1 MFLLEQMQATKYST
15 MEDMFQICEN
25 NSVDV
30 RKYAS
35 MRECLQVC
43 KYVSIQLYMYA
54 SMQVYN
60 YASIKLC
67 KYASTDKK
75 KITYCW
81 WVLNLVRMREI
92 WVEYLWYKEAKL
104 KLCWTT
110 FKPVVYICI
119 QGCGIFLLSRN
130 QVFEPI
136 ICLK

>member
-25 NSVDV
+25 NSVEV

-35 MRECLQVC
+35 MQECLQVF

-75 KITYCW
+75 KITYC
-81 WVLNLVRMREI
+81 
-92 WVEYLWYKEAKL
+92 
-104 KLCWTT
+104 
-110 FKPVVYICI
+110 
-119 QGCGIFLLSRN
+119 
-130 QVFEPI
+130 
-136 ICLK
+136 